1 MAASPTSPST
11 LDAAASE
18 RRSPVVEL
26 STRQLEDALRGILP
40 NATLQGHAIT
50 KSGRSNTNYLLDT
63 SEGKFVL
70 RVHVRDDALAHKE
83 RAVYE
88 HCRRLVPLARLVGC
102 DTDGVGVGHAFSL
115 LEFMPGDSL
124 EAVMAAGS
132 SERLDSA
139 LCNLGHALAQLTTC
153 RFDASGDL
161 VAAPHGLLAVRPWP
175 FDDFERWALFDS
187 PAGVRLGPLRD
198 ELWDFLERTHHRYP
212 QNLPPHLVH
221 GDFNPSNILVAP
233 DGEISAILDW
243 EFAHSGSVW
252 SDIGNLLRYRGVA
265 LPNSANAQLLEG
277 LRDGGFTPPKDWY
290 TRSLLAD
297 LSSALEFLSSQDEK
311 PQTHAR
317 SISQIRG
324 TLTALRE

>member
-1 MAASPTSPST
+1 MVAAPMNPSSV
-11 LDAAASE
+11 DDVSE
-18 RRSPVVEL
+18 RRSPVLEL
-26 STRQLEDALRGILP
+26 SLRQLEDALHGVLP
-40 NATLQGHAIT
+40 NAELHAHAVA
-50 KSGRSNTNYLLDT
+50 KSGRSNTNYVLDT

-70 RVHVRDDALAHKE
+70 RVHVRDDALASKE

-102 DTDGVGVGHAFSL
+102 DTEGVSVGHAFSL
-115 LEFMPGDSL
+115 LEFVPGDSL
-124 EAVMAAGS
+124 EAVMTGGS
-132 SERLDSA
+132 SERLASA

-153 RFDASGDL
+153 RFDLSGDL
-161 VAAPHGLLAVRPWP
+161 VAGANGLLAVRTWP

-187 PAGVRLGPLRD
+187 PAGERLGPLRD
-198 ELWDFLERTHHRYP
+198 QLWDFLERAHHRYP
-212 QNLPPHLVH
+212 QSLPPHLVH

-252 SDIGNLLRYRGVA
+252 ADVGNLLRYRGIA
-265 LPNSANAQLLEG
+265 LPNSVKLQLLEG
-277 LRDGGFTPPKDWY
+277 LRDGGFSPPKDWY

-297 LSSALEFLSSQDEK
+297 LASALEFLSSAEDK

-317 SISQIRG
+317 AISQIRG